1 MRSLT
6 ARWPRLAAGAAL
18 LATTALFAPSAP
30 AHAADELP
38 DLSVSFST
46 DPVAEIDNSGTTV
59 GMYVSNYGQADATA
73 VTVTL
78 DLGKLS
84 SDVVASVPDWNDSC
98 KLAAQKV
105 TCTVGGLAP
114 GQTEHTYPLSLAS
127 RTGAAP
133 GDAGSVGVTIAG
145 AQDDANPGDNT
156 VSFPVTIVASGPD
169 LVAAA
174 ADLNDKS
181 KPVGEGDRVPLYSGV
196 LNEGDSP
203 ATDFTVRVDL
213 PTGATFV
220 ERYSDCT
227 YVGYYPKNVGLPYV
241 YGPGQ
246 VTCTVPLTL
255 KPGEGLLLFD
265 DETGESL
272 FNITFGRNLPGPG
285 ENYASFSTA
294 LAGEAETAK
303 KAAATKGNGPSFA
316 AAAEKLHAEAVRAGL
331 ARKSVVERELDES
344 DNYADFR
351 YWSKK
356 NTLDVAVTVPP
367 VQGAVGQTVDLTYE
381 VVNNGP
387 SDGGGPGVV
396 ITAPSGTVLLP
407 SEWCYTDGQP
417 GKTLPESA
425 KLRCNFESEFPSV
438 ASGYGRITPTVKLKI
453 KSTPGTDGTI
463 VVDGA
468 TSSTESKPENNT
480 ARIVFAAAGSGGPG
494 TGGSGDGSGGTGG
507 GLPITGA
514 PAATLTGVGAA
525 VLAAGAVLFVLFRRR
540 RVAFQ
545 APRD

>member
-38 DLSVSFST
+38 DLSVSFDR

-59 GMYVSNYGQADATA
+59 GIYLYNYGQADATA

-78 DLGKLS
+78 DLSKLS
-84 SDVVASVPDWNDSC
+84 DDVTPSVSEWNDAC
-98 KLAAQKV
+98 KLAAKKV
-105 TCTVGGLAP
+105 TCTVGRLVA
-114 GQTEHTYPLSLAS
+114 GQTDHLYSVELAS
-127 RTGAAP
+127 RQGATP
-133 GDAGSVGVTIAG
+133 GDAGTVTVTIAG
-145 AQDDANPGDNT
+145 AEEDANPGDDT
-156 VSFPVTIVASGPD
+156 TTFPVTIVPSGPD

-174 ADLNDKS
+174 DDLTDKAH
-181 KPVGEGDRVPLYSGV
+181 PVGEGDRVPLRSGV

-227 YVGYYPKNVGLPYV
+227 YVNYYPKNVGLPYV
-241 YGPGQ
+241 YGPSQ

-265 DETGESL
+265 EETGTSL
-272 FNITFGRNLPGPG
+272 FTITFGRNLPGPD
-285 ENYASFSTA
+285 ENYGSFSTA
-294 LAGEAETAK
+294 LAGEAQVAK
-303 KAAATKGNGPSFA
+303 KVASTKGSGKSFA
-316 AAAEKLHAEAVRAGL
+316 AAAEKLHAKAVRAGL
-331 ARKSVVERELDES
+331 ARRSAVEREIDDF

-356 NTLDVAVTVPP
+356 NTLDVAVTAPP
-367 VQGAVGQTVDLTYE
+367 VKGAVGQTVELGYE

-387 SDGGGPGVV
+387 SDGGGPGVI

-407 SEWCYTDGQP
+407 NEWCYTDGQP
-417 GKTLPESA
+417 GTTLPESA

-438 ASGYGRITPTVKLKI
+438 ASGYGRIKATVKVKI
-453 KSTPGTDGTI
+453 KSTPGDDGTI

-468 TSSTESKPENNT
+468 TSSSETKPENNT
-480 ARIVFAAAGSGGPG
+480 ARIVITTGDGGAGGGDG
-494 TGGSGDGSGGTGG
+494 DGGSGG
-507 GLPITGA
+507 GLPVTGA
-514 PAATLTGVGAA
+514 PAAALAGTGAA
-525 VLAAGAVLFVLFRRR
+525 VLAIGAVLFVVFRRR
-540 RVAFQ
+540 RLAFQ

>member
-38 DLSVSFST
+38 DLFVSFDR
-46 DPVAEIDNSGTTV
+46 DPVAEIDNSGTTI
-59 GMYVSNYGQADATA
+59 GMYVYNYGQADATG

-78 DLGKLS
+78 DLSKLS
-84 SDVVASVPDWNDSC
+84 SDVVPSVSDWDDTC
-98 KLAAQKV
+98 KLAGEKV
-105 TCTVGGLAP
+105 TCTVGRLAA
-114 GQTEHTYPLSLAS
+114 GQVDTIYPLSLAS
-127 RTGAAP
+127 RTGATP
-133 GDAGSVGVTIAG
+133 GDAGSVSVTIAG
-145 AQDDANPGDNT
+145 AQDDANPGDDT
-156 VSFPVTIVASGPD
+156 TTFPVTIVASGPD

-174 ADLNDKS
+174 DDLNDNAH
-181 KPVGEGDRVPLYSGV
+181 PVGEGDRVPLRSGV

-203 ATDFTVRVDL
+203 ATDFTIRVDL

-227 YVGYYPKNVGLPYV
+227 YVNYYPKNVGLPYV
-241 YGPGQ
+241 YGPSQ

-265 DETGESL
+265 EETGASL
-272 FNITFGRNLPGPG
+272 FNITFGRNLPGPD
-285 ENYASFSTA
+285 ENWASFSTA
-294 LAGEAETAK
+294 LAGEAEAAK
-303 KAAATKGNGPSFA
+303 KVASTKGSGPSFA
-316 AAAEKLHAEAVRAGL
+316 AAAEKLHAKAVRAGL
-331 ARKSVVERELDES
+331 AKRAVVERELDES
-344 DNYADFR
+344 DNYADFQF
-351 YWSKK
+351 WSKK
-356 NTLDVAVTVPP
+356 NTLDVAVTAPP
-367 VQGAVGQTVDLTYE
+367 VKGAVGQTVELGYE

-387 SDGGGPGVV
+387 SDGGGPGVI

-407 SEWCYTDGQP
+407 NEWCYTDGQP

-438 ASGYGRITPTVKLKI
+438 ASGYGRIKTSVRVKI
-453 KSTPGTDGTI
+453 KSAPGTDGTI
-463 VVDGA
+463 VVNGS

-480 ARIVFAAAGSGGPG
+480 ARIVITTDEGGAGGGD
-494 TGGSGDGSGGTGG
+494 GGSGG
-507 GLPITGA
+507 GLPVTGA
-514 PAATLTGVGAA
+514 PAAALAGTGAA
-525 VLAAGAVLFVLFRRR
+525 VLAIGAVLFVVFRRR
-540 RVAFQ
+540 RLAFQ

>member
-18 LATTALFAPSAP
+18 LATTALFVPSAP

-84 SDVVASVPDWNDSC
+84 SDVVASVPDWVDSC

-156 VSFPVTIVASGPD
+156 AGFPVTIVASGPD

-272 FNITFGRNLPGPG
+272 FNITFGRNLPGPA
-285 ENYASFSTA
+285 ENYALFSTA

-316 AAAEKLHAEAVRAGL
+316 AAAEKLHAKAVRAGL

-351 YWSKK
+351 YWSRK
-356 NTLDVAVTVPP
+356 NTLDVAVTAPP
-367 VQGAVGQTVDLTYE
+367 VRGAIGQTVDLTYE

-417 GKTLPESA
+417 GNTLPESA

-438 ASGYGRITPTVKLKI
+438 ASGYGRIKPTVKLKI

-480 ARIVFAAAGSGGPG
+480 ARIVVAVGNGGPG
-494 TGGSGDGSGGTGG
+494 TGDSGDGTGGTGG

-514 PAATLTGVGAA
+514 PAATLAGVGTV